1 MLIVVCG
8 LSKCGK
14 TSLLVAAAEQG
25 LEVPSVKA
33 SHLLRSYNRPTL
45 TLTASEA
52 VSNQAELMQ
61 LLAGYARE
69 DLSIILDGH
78 LYQRFCWLTHG
89 GFPNRGEADSRRHG
103 GFAPCQQR

>member
-78 LYQRFCWLTHG
+78 LYQRFCWLTHWG
-89 GFPNRGEADSRRHG
+89 IPESGRS
-103 GFAPCQQR
+103 